1 MDEDKVAL
9 SSPKP
14 LHTFLSVKI
23 EAVEQI
29 LRKTHS
35 DKSRCPEQLL
45 YKDKDKIR
53 THTGHVCIRPSSVF
67 ISLYN

>member
-1 MDEDKVAL
+1 MDEDKAVS

-14 LHTFLSVKI
+14 LYTFLSVKI
-23 EAVEQI
+23 KAVEKT

-35 DKSRCPEQLL
+35 DKTRCPEQLVN
-45 YKDKDKIR
+45 KDKDRVR
-53 THTGHVCIRPSSVF
+53 THTGHVCIRPSFIF